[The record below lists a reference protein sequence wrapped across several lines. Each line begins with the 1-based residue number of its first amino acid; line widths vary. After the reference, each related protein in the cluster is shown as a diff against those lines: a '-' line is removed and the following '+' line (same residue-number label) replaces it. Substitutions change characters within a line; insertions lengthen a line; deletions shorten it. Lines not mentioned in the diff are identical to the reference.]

1 MSVFEI
7 TGRCYQKV
15 TNEYPE
21 CLSYLQLCALHVA
34 AHYKLRRNSMGWF
47 ADGYVRAD
55 GAVIM
60 HSPDTIRSLLKLRL
74 LEGNACGENIASGAW
89 VGNPTMDPPVPM
101 LWTNAMGKRLLDE
114 ITTETGLIFDKEN
127 CELVN
132 TKPGA
137 TSALVLGNFST
148 EREAALARDRALILI
163 YGDAADTKFSP
174 GKANTSCFPTR

>member
-60 HSPDTIRSLLKLRL
+60 HSPDTIRLLLKLRL
-74 LEGNACGENIASGAW
+74 LEGTLAAKTLPRELGLEIQQWTRLFPCCGRMRWKKGCW
-89 VGNPTMDPPVPM
+89 TKLPLKPV
-101 LWTNAMGKRLLDE
+101 
-114 ITTETGLIFDKEN
+114 
-127 CELVN
+127 
-132 TKPGA
+132 
-137 TSALVLGNFST
+137 
-148 EREAALARDRALILI
+148 
-163 YGDAADTKFSP
+163 
-174 GKANTSCFPTR
+174 